1 MINHDFFNAI
11 EELCEERDLDKE
23 EILNLVEKG
32 LVNAYK
38 KEYNK
43 PNAGVRFNEEKGE
56 IFLYEYYDVV
66 SEEEL
71 DSDDPSKVTL
81 EKAKQI
87 RRTARLGDH
96 LEIKLNINPK
106 DFGRIAINS
115 TKQIFNQGIKNLERK
130 KSYDYFIQHVDEM
143 IIGTVSNITEN
154 TVYFDLGY
162 DVSATIPKV
171 ELPREECHVGARV
184 KLYLSKVEDT
194 TKGPRVFVSR
204 SDKNLVKRLFEDFIP
219 EIKDGTIEIIGIAR
233 DTGDR
238 TKVCVKSNNP
248 DVDALGSC
256 LGTKGTRVKDIINA
270 LGGEKIDIY
279 EWSDDP
285 KQLVI
290 NALTPAEVI
299 GVQFNQMEKQ
309 AIAIVPNDQFSLA
322 IGKRGQNVRLAVQSS
337 GWKIDIKNVD
347 QAQAEDIDF

>member
-162 DVSATIPKV
+162 DVSATIPKI

>member
-1 MINHDFFNAI
+1 MVNHDFFKAI
-11 EELCEERDLDKE
+11 EEVCEEKGLEKE
-23 EILNLVEKG
+23 EILVLVEKG

-38 KEYNK
+38 RETGKA
-43 PNAGVRFNEEKGE
+43 NAGVKFNEETGE
-56 IFLYEYYDVV
+56 IFFYEYYDVV
-66 SEEEL
+66 E
-71 DSDDPSKVTL
+71 DDAVEADNPASVNLAT
-81 EKAKQI
+81 AKTI

-96 LEIKLNINPK
+96 IEIKLKINPK
-106 DFGRIAINS
+106 DFGRIAIDS
-115 TKQIFNQGIKNLERK
+115 TKNILNQGIKALERK
-130 KSYDYFIQHVDEM
+130 KSYDYFVEHVDEM
-143 IIGTVSNITEN
+143 IVGTVTNINDT
-154 TVYFDLGY
+154 TVNVDLGH
-162 DVSATIPKV
+162 DVSASISKT
-171 ELPREECHVGARV
+171 ELPREECRVGQRI
-184 KLYLSKVEDT
+184 KLYLSKVEET
-194 TKGPRVFVSR
+194 SKGPRVFVSR
-204 SDKNLVKRLFEDFIP
+204 SDKNLVKRLFETYIP

-238 TKVCVKSNNP
+238 TKVCVKTNDPN
-248 DVDALGSC
+248 VDALGSC
-256 LGTKGTRVKDIINA
+256 LGGKGTRVRDIINA

-347 QAQAEDIDF
+347 QAQAEGIDF